1 MLNPQKGDVSF
12 QVGDK
17 TYMLRY
23 SHLALIQ
30 LENKLDK
37 SLMTVIAEM
46 SDVEKLRIG
55 TVVAILWAGLQK
67 HHPKMSYDDAASLLD
82 EVEGGASAMIEVIGE
97 SFQRAFNASG
107 TKGTNPPQREAN
119 GTGSVSG
126 STTSLLAST
135 QSHSGRSPPEN

>member
-67 HHPKMSYDDAASLLD
+67 HHPKMSYDDAAALLD
-82 EVEGGASAMIEVIGE
+82 EVEGGASAVIEVIGE

-119 GTGSVSG
+119 GTGTGSG
-126 STTSLLAST
+126 STILRSDMIPNI
-135 QSHSGRSPPEN
+135 SGRSPPEN

>member
-12 QVGDK
+12 QVGEK

-37 SLMTVIAEM
+37 SLMSVIGEL
-46 SDVEKLRIG
+46 SDVEKMRIG

-67 HHPKMSYDDAASLLD
+67 HHPKMSYDDAAALLD
-82 EVEGGASAMIEVIGE
+82 EVDGGASAVIEIIGE

-126 STTSLLAST
+126 STTSHLDMIPSR
-135 QSHSGRSPPEN
+135 SGTLPPGN